1 MLYIEPGNIRIEGR
15 LNAEESSNHDKIEYY
30 PSGTPAN
37 DAFGAHLRFVNRA
50 LHAYNFED
58 HDQAYRAALL
68 DSLIGSSARNLAA
81 NTDNIF
87 GVAMVDGV
95 IHYDKDISR
104 ARVDSIVSLFPPHLR
119 TCRLMKRPSNI
130 SSACSGRGNSPD
142 TWISRRTTPEAT
154 RSR

>member
-1 MLYIEPGNIRIEGR
+1 M
-15 LNAEESSNHDKIEYY
+15 
-30 PSGTPAN
+30 
-37 DAFGAHLRFVNRA
+37 NRA

-87 GVAMVDGV
+87 GVAMVDGI

-104 ARVDSIVSLFPPHLR
+104 ARSIR
-119 TCRLMKRPSNI
+119 
-130 SSACSGRGNSPD
+130 SSAS
-142 TWISRRTTPEAT
+142 SRLTCAPAG
-154 RSR
+154 